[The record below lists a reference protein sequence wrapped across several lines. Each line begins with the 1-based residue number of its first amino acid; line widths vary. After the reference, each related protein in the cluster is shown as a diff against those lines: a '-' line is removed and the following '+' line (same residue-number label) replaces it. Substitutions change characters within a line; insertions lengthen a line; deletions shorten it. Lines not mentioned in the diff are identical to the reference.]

1 MYDPQTG
8 DFINQ
13 TDYMYETYDGYEEDS
28 ANTHNSH
35 NQQLMLNHQQNHG
48 EDEMITYPRTKKPKV
63 VKTDICIIGL
73 LSNKDK
79 EIISHSSFLFAISFF
94 ISLGFLFNFSFFFLT
109 FSSMIEIHLSKRH
122 HLDLIC
128 ILLYLFVEYIFRI
141 IILYCIL

>member
-94 ISLGFLFNFSFFFLT
+94 ISLGFLFNFSFFFLHLFKHDRNSPFKT
-109 FSSMIEIHLSKRH
+109 SS
-122 HLDLIC
+122 
-128 ILLYLFVEYIFRI
+128 FRFNMHI
-141 IILYCIL
+141 TLPFC